1 MKTKKMIAIMASVM
15 MIGSVAA
22 ACGDSNKET
31 KTPHTTYSVDQI
43 NNMSDKELN
52 DALLNAASEIE
63 ASEKAG
69 TKTKAP
75 AEEENEGIDLWKD
88 VQVTFSGAD
97 GFLSVDVK
105 YIGDNQVIKDNVELI
120 SSTVREKG
128 SHYFYVEPKYKTGYE
143 YPITAWYD
151 EAALAEQGVFLKK
164 NKDTLEGDQAKWKNY
179 EADIKFYTIPELGK
193 CIEITDDTDA
203 TIFIDA
209 LDSITSAVKT
219 EAQKDEGKFEWAK
232 DIEIVPTEFYIT
244 KNDLGLGYVCF
255 NDKDG
260 NFLCWVRADEIN
272 HLNIDGT
279 WCKEA
284 WEEYSNYYKAA
295 VQFLSDYPEY
305 DCTFGDDNVIKIK

>member
-22 ACGDSNKET
+22 ACGDSKKET

-151 EAALAEQGVFLKK
+151 ETALAEQGVILKK
-164 NKDTLEGDQAKWKNY
+164 NKDTFEGDQARRNY
-179 EADIKFYTIPELGK
+179 AGTDIKFYTIPELGK
-193 CIEITDDTDA
+193 YIEITDDTDT

-219 EAQKDEGKFEWAK
+219 AAQNDESGLEWAK

-244 KNDLGLGYVCF
+244 KHNLGLGYVCF

-260 NFLCWVRADEIN
+260 NFLCWVVADELN

-284 WEEYSNYYKAA
+284 WEEYSNYGSTA
-295 VQFLSDYPEY
+295 VLFLSDYPEY
-305 DCTFGDDNVIKIK
+305 DVTFGDDNVLKIK